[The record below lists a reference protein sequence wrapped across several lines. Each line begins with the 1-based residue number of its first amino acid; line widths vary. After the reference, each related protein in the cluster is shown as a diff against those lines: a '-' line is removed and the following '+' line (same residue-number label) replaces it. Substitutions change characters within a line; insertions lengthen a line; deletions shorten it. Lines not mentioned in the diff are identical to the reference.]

1 MEIPRCSK
9 CGRRLKSPESI
20 ARGIGPKCAGT
31 SGSSRRV
38 QIRMRHLS
46 GSAYSL
52 EGPNGH
58 QQPMPIGVPSTK
70 GISKRELIRRK
81 KQERRRRLEAR
92 LPFQCGILVASHRP
106 LVYIPL
112 PDDTWKEEHTGRTIP
127 HARLQDYL
135 QRYVLV

>member
-1 MEIPRCSK
+1 MEVPRCIK
-9 CGRRLKSPESI
+9 CGRKLKSPESI

-38 QIRMRHLS
+38 QVRMRHLS

-52 EGPNGH
+52 EGPDGH
-58 QQPMPIGVPSTK
+58 QQSMPIGARSTER
-70 GISKRELIRRK
+70 ISKREIIRRK
-81 KQERRRRLEAR
+81 KEERRRRFEAR
-92 LPFQCGILVASHRP
+92 LPFQCGVLVASRRP

-112 PDDTWKEEHTGRTIP
+112 PDDTWREEHSGRTIL

-135 QRYVLV
+135 LRYGLI